1 MFGRQDREEEGREGG
16 EGRTE
21 QKIGG
26 EGRGR
31 EGRNSLARFKGHKVL
46 VLTDITGKEQEC

>member
-1 MFGRQDREEEGREGG
+1 VFGRQDREEEGREGG